1 MVEILSALAGI
12 LLILII
18 ASYFAF
24 VYTFKRRKREI
35 DPYLS
40 LDGEDAKGEKAF
52 SRKLIDDF
60 KLIAPSEEIYIE
72 ASDKTRLYARFYK
85 TDKDAPIEI
94 AMHGYRSVA
103 FRDFSGGGL
112 ECLSRGHNLLLID
125 SRAHGKSGGKVITFG
140 ILERYDVVA
149 WADYIAKRYP
159 KNKIILTGIS
169 MGAASVLMA
178 SSLPLPKNV
187 VGVVADCPYSAP
199 CEIIRKVTRDMHLP
213 VFLAYPIL
221 RLGGR
226 LFGGFDIEESS
237 PVEAVKKS
245 DLPILLI
252 HGEADD
258 FVPLYMSKKIKEA
271 GKGIRLEAFPEAK
284 HGLSYIKDCER
295 YRRVTNEFINEILE
309 RGENINED

>member
-1 MVEILSALAGI
+1 MIEILVALALI
-12 LLILII
+12 LLILFL

-24 VYTFKRRKREI
+24 VYTFKRRRVEI
-35 DPYLS
+35 NPYLN

-60 KLIAPSEEIYIE
+60 TALIPSEEIYIE
-72 ASDKTRLYARFYK
+72 ARDKTKLRARFYK
-85 TDKDAPIEI
+85 TDESAPIEI
-94 AMHGYRSVA
+94 AMHGYRSLGV
-103 FRDFSGGGL
+103 RDFSGGGL

-125 SRAHGKSGGKVITFG
+125 SRAHGKSEGKVITFG

-149 WADYIAKRYP
+149 WADYLAKRYP
-159 KNKIILTGIS
+159 KNKIILAGIS

-199 CEIIRKVTRDMHLP
+199 CEIIRKVTRDMKLP
-213 VFLAYPIL
+213 VFLIYPLL
-221 RLGGR
+221 RLGGK
-226 LFGGFDIEESS
+226 LFGRFDIEAAS

-245 DLPILLI
+245 ALPILLI
-252 HGEADD
+252 HGEADS
-258 FVPLYMSKKIKEA
+258 FVPFYMSEKIKDA
-271 GKGIRLEAFPEAK
+271 GVGIRLEAFPEAN

-295 YRRVTNEFINEILE
+295 YRRVTNEFIKEILE
-309 RGENINED
+309 KGENINED